1 MSKRKILTQ
10 NNSLKG
16 VIITL
21 FLVLFLGTAITIFSD
36 TYTLTLE
43 ENRKLTYGA
52 WHIAVFDADETV
64 KESLSN
70 HAAIE
75 SVGSM
80 HLSGMVLSDDSPIGG
95 IGYLDEDLLEIGN
108 ITLLDGHLPE
118 TNNEIAIEAG
128 TLNRLGMSLM
138 LGQQIPLSI
147 SNYDEAGNLLDCETQ
162 VFTLTGVIKNY
173 SANWKS
179 NSHWLVTCFVSKDYV
194 SNHFRTS
201 HVFVKMDDALSK
213 HADSL
218 QPLVFNKG
226 VFTKNDYTYLQYGE
240 SASSDSTKIIL
251 QTAIILSGCLTI
263 IILIINEL
271 NRRKVAFVTM
281 RVLGAT
287 KLQIVR
293 FFLRERIF
301 KLCIAGCTGIVTG
314 IILPFIV
321 ISFINIFLSRSIY
334 FNLSIIHIVQISLFS
349 FCGLI
354 VALGVSISHILSTPL
369 RGRIE
374 QQVRLRSIK
383 HRHKPLSKRNLS
395 RVLDYSNRGKRWIS
409 LCLTF
414 AFTVLVLL
422 SAYDAYNVYQDYQ
435 YFSKQYPE
443 DYSFGMLASYYN
455 PHGSLSPGDI
465 ELVRN
470 TYGVSQVYAFSASD
484 YVDINSVE
492 PIDQEYAKAA
502 MMNIPQ
508 NAINSQSDNVKATVI
523 GITENLQPIYLQ
535 ESNTEKTA
543 LEDNEIIVFV
553 PDLCKIESDIHLL
566 HFLPTTERPE
576 SIIQEGSIQ
585 IGQEIIVNTAN
596 THTKLTVAGVI
607 HTVSPDLPISYQL
620 ARPFSI
626 LCNENTYAKIFG
638 ECHYT
643 YALVYGN
650 PATIQYQTDVELSK
664 IKTQLNFSNNR
675 VFREDQLISFTE
687 RLILSLITLCA
698 SFSMAIM
705 IRCGIQAQTSDLEKH
720 KMRILHRLG
729 MSKKE
734 ILCMLSKRV
743 VTESLWGAIGAIL
756 VFGAQRFIQEKL
768 ILFSASDYY
777 ESKSVIIFLDIIRRC
792 LHYTNWIVV
801 IIVLTATI
809 LINGMI
815 LVINER
821 QSFIIGKS

>member
-1 MSKRKILTQ
+1 MNKRKILTQ

-138 LGQQIPLSI
+138 LGQQIPLFI
-147 SNYDEAGNLLDCETQ
+147 SNYDESGNLLDCETQ

-179 NSHWLVTCFVSKDYV
+179 NSHWLVTCCVSKDYV

-201 HVFVKMDDALSK
+201 HVFAKMDDALSK

-240 SASSDSTKIIL
+240 SASSDSTKLIL

-301 KLCIAGCTGIVTG
+301 KLCIAGCAGIVTG
-314 IILPFIV
+314 IILPFFV

-349 FCGLI
+349 FGGLI

-369 RGRIE
+369 RGRVE
-374 QQVRLRSIK
+374 QQIRIRKIK
-383 HRHKPLSKRNLS
+383 RRHKSLSLRNLS
-395 RVLDYSNRGKRWIS
+395 SVLDYSNRGKRLVS
-409 LCLTF
+409 LGLTLVF
-414 AFTVLVLL
+414 AILVLL
-422 SAYDAYNVYQDYQ
+422 SAYDAYSVYQDYR
-435 YFSKQYPE
+435 FFTKQYPE

-455 PHGSLSPGDI
+455 PRGSLSSADLD
-465 ELVRN
+465 LVRN
-470 TYGVSQVYAFSASD
+470 TYGVSQVHAFSASD
-484 YVDINSVE
+484 YVEITPVE
-492 PIDQEYAKAA
+492 SIDQEYVKAA
-502 MMNIPQ
+502 MVNIPQ
-508 NAINSQSDNVKATVI
+508 DATNSQSNNVIATVI
-523 GITENLQPIYLQ
+523 GITENLEPVYLQ
-535 ESNTEKTA
+535 ESNAKKTT
-543 LEDNEIIVFV
+543 LEDNEILVFT
-553 PDLCKIESDIHLL
+553 PDLCKIGSDVHLL
-566 HFLPTTERPE
+566 HFLPVTESPE
-576 SIIQEGSIQ
+576 SIIHEESIQ
-585 IGQEIIVNTAN
+585 LGQEIILNTKK
-596 THTKLTVAGVI
+596 TQTKLTVAGVI
-607 HTVSPDLPISYQL
+607 HAISSDLPVSYQL

-638 ECHYT
+638 KCQYT

-675 VFREDQLISFTE
+675 VLREDQLISFTE

-720 KMRILHRLG
+720 KVRILHRLG

-734 ILCMLSKRV
+734 ILFMSSKRV
-743 VTESLWGAIGAIL
+743 VTESLLGAIGAIL
-756 VFGAQRFIQEKL
+756 VFGAQRFIQEKET
-768 ILFSASDYY
+768 LFSASDYF
-777 ESKSVIIFLDIIRRC
+777 ESNSVNVLLDIFSRC
-792 LHYTNWIVV
+792 IHYTNWIVV

-809 LINGMI
+809 LINGVI